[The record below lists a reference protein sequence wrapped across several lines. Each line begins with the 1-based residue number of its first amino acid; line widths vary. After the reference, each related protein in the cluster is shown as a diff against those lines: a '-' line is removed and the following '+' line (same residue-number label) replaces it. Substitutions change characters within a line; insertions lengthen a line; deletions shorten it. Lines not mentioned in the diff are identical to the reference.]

1 MGILS
6 RFSEIIKAN
15 INDLL
20 DKAEDPSKMID
31 QYMRD
36 LTEALAEVKE
46 ETAGVMA
53 EEARAKR
60 LVELNEEDIAKY
72 AELAKKA
79 LVAGNEGDA
88 RALLAK
94 KQQFELKGKSLTES
108 YEAAKTNAQKMRQM
122 HDKLIGDIYTLKER
136 REAIRAKVAVAKT
149 QEKINKF
156 SEASDKAEGAMGAF
170 DRMEEKADKML
181 DKANAVSELNKAS
194 EELSKTV
201 EEKYQA
207 DAIDAAVDE
216 ELAAMKAEL
225 GIK

>member
-15 INDLL
+15 VNDLL
-20 DKAEDPSKMID
+20 DKAEDPQKMID

-36 LTEALAEVKE
+36 LTQALAEVKE

-60 LVELNEEDIAKY
+60 LVEVNQEDIDKY
-72 AELAKKA
+72 TELAKKA
-79 LVAGNEGDA
+79 LAAGNEGDA
-88 RALLAK
+88 RALLTK
-94 KQQFELKGKSLTES
+94 KQQFELKGKNLEQAYES
-108 YEAAKTNAQKMRQM
+108 AKTSAQKMRQM

-149 QEKINKF
+149 QEKVNKF

-181 DKANAVSELNKAS
+181 DKANAVSDLNAAAA
-194 EELSKTV
+194 EATQTL
-201 EEKYQA
+201 EEKYA
-207 DAIDAAVDE
+207 VEKIDAAVE
-216 ELAAMKAEL
+216 SELAAMKAEL
-225 GIK
+225 GLA